1 MKIPLFIA
9 TADWHLTIRSVL
21 CRTDDL
27 LHTITNKLSKIAAIA
42 SDLKVPVVV
51 AGDLTDRYIESPEV
65 LSAVP
70 TIFQNRVFQNR
81 VDVLFVYGQH
91 DVPNHN
97 VEDASKGCTHLL
109 KEVGVLHLLDR
120 GGLVRGWRL
129 SRVEYYGAS
138 WGEQIP
144 HPKDKSIINILVIHK
159 TVWSSQSK
167 TSAFHGVT
175 DNMSVEYLITQEP
188 YCFYDVIVSGD
199 NHSHFV
205 VTCKNK
211 QVHTKQ
217 TVWLNCGPIMRL
229 NAGEASLVPK
239 YHIVY
244 WDEKQKAISIESVE
258 LPHAELS
265 TSHLA
270 DKDVEK
276 SMGVFSDSFVTS
288 LSDGMDKSV
297 SFKRVLS
304 ALVESGN
311 LKKRTRRMV
320 WQAYEKAMSCKR

>member
-1 MKIPLFIA
+1 MKKTPLFIA
-9 TADWHLTIRSVL
+9 TADWHLTTRSVL

-27 LHTITNKLSKIAAIA
+27 LDTITKKLSRIAMVAANLRI
-42 SDLKVPVVV
+42 PVVA

-65 LSAVP
+65 LYAIYK
-70 TIFQNRVFQNR
+70 IFHNRVG
-81 VDVLFVYGQH
+81 VLFVYGQH

-97 VEDASKGCTHLL
+97 VEAASRGCTHLL
-109 KEVGVLHLLDR
+109 KGVGALSLLGSTGVPLDHSQSH
-120 GGLVRGWRL
+120 V
-129 SRVEYYGAS
+129 VYYGAS

-144 HPKDKSIINILVIHK
+144 HPANNLCVNVLVLHK
-159 TVWSSQSK
+159 TVWSSRNK

-175 DNMSVEYLITQEP
+175 DNMSVEYLMTQEP
-188 YCFYDVIVSGD
+188 YRFYDMIVSGD

-205 VTCKNK
+205 VTSKNK

-229 NAGEASLVPK
+229 NAGETSLVPK
-239 YHIVY
+239 YHIVS
-244 WDEKQKAISIESVE
+244 WDGKQKAISIESVE

-265 TSHLA
+265 TSHLV

-276 SMGVFSDSFVTS
+276 SMGAFQDSFVAS

-297 SFKRVLS
+297 SFKQILS